1 MSAACEPTWY
11 AHSDWFELLRSC
23 GWVGDQPRLLE
34 VRHQEAMR
42 LPLLCGPKPGHW
54 QGLSNYY
61 TPLLMPVGGT
71 ALADPKGLARAWR
84 RAGASIL
91 DLRPLDAESSWVA
104 ELRAALRSAGYWLA
118 EAPAFGNWVLHV
130 EGQTAEQYL
139 AARPGPLRT
148 SLQRGR
154 ARLKRAG
161 ELSLEVVLSPGE
173 ALERALQDY
182 EAVYAA
188 SWKPAEGSAAFI
200 RGLMHWMAARGELR
214 LGVLRLNGEPL
225 AAQIWFVSQGVAS
238 IFKLAHVDGK
248 EALSPGT
255 VLTAELMSRVIDVDG
270 VHTVDFISGDDGYK
284 RDWMSERRQRM
295 ALLAF
300 DPLTTRGLAGAFRH
314 ALRARLSRA

>member
-1 MSAACEPTWY
+1 
-11 AHSDWFELLRSC
+11 
-23 GWVGDQPRLLE
+23 
-34 VRHQEAMR
+34 
-42 LPLLCGPKPGHW
+42 
-54 QGLSNYY
+54 
-61 TPLLMPVGGT
+61 
-71 ALADPKGLARAWR
+71 
-84 RAGASIL
+84 
-91 DLRPLDAESSWVA
+91 
-104 ELRAALRSAGYWLA
+104 
-118 EAPAFGNWVLHV
+118 
-130 EGQTAEQYL
+130 
-139 AARPGPLRT
+139 LRT

-200 RGLMHWMAARGELR
+200 RGLVRWMAGRDELR

-238 IFKLAHVDGK
+238 IFKLAHIDGK

-300 DPLTTRGLAGAFRH
+300 DPLTARGLAGAFRH

>member
-34 VRHQEAMR
+34 VTHPESIRF
-42 LPLLCGPKPGHW
+42 PLVRGSKPGHW

-61 TPLLMPVGGT
+61 TPLLMPLGGT
-71 ALADPKGLARAWR
+71 SLADPLGLARAWR

-91 DLRPLDAESSWVA
+91 DLRPLDAESTWVA
-104 ELRAALRSAGYWLA
+104 ELRAALRAAGYLVA
-118 EAPAFGNWVLHV
+118 EAPAFGNWVLDV
-130 EGQTAEQYL
+130 KGQTAEQYF

-148 SLQRGR
+148 SLHRGR

-161 ELSLEVVLSPGE
+161 ALGLEIVSSPGE

-200 RGLMHWMAARGELR
+200 RALVRWMAARDELR
-214 LGVLRLNGEPL
+214 LGVLRLNDEPL
-225 AAQIWFVSQGVAS
+225 AAQIWFVSNGVAS

-255 VLTAELMSRVIDVDG
+255 VLTAELMSQVIDVDR

-284 RDWMSERRQRM
+284 RDWMSARRQRM

-300 DPLTTRGLAGAFRH
+300 DPLKARGLAEALRH
-314 ALRARLSRA
+314 ALRARLSRP